1 MGAKRKEV
9 SFSEQLKEQD
19 KKEKKIRCAYRWK
32 RIKEKKCPWVAFALS
47 FLIPIIC
54 LILKGVFPCP
64 ECSFTYKVSTW
75 LENISY
81 GYFSGFVVYL
91 FISFFPETK
100 KDVKTKDKIYFQLSL
115 IWFQLDSFYH
125 QFAPEGSKIDFR
137 ICQTFLYNYL
147 VADARITDFNDEKQ
161 LLRNPSINKNYFN
174 FIKEN
179 LANLSQSIDKL
190 IMVFG
195 HDMNSDEVD
204 LLIDLSRAETEL
216 MNSVNEEDG
225 HYKDGDLESFINY
238 FSTKAYIQFHHI
250 YHSYS
255 FYNFC
260 EAGIKLG
267 NSD

>member
-1 MGAKRKEV
+1 MKNPIKKFE
-9 SFSEQLKEQD
+9 ETLDNKIKLTPDQLADYIDYFED
-19 KKEKKIRCAYRWK
+19 KGERIEK
-32 RIKEKKCPWVAFALS
+32 
-47 FLIPIIC
+47 FLTEYI
-54 LILKGVFPCP
+54 
-64 ECSFTYKVSTW
+64 
-75 LENISY
+75 
-81 GYFSGFVVYL
+81 
-91 FISFFPETK
+91 
-100 KDVKTKDKIYFQLSL
+100 KDKMDEYYGGEDLSSVTIAL
-115 IWFQLDSFYH
+115 
-125 QFAPEGSKIDFR
+125 E
-137 ICQTFLYNYL
+137 YL
-147 VADARITDFNDEKQ
+147 EDIVDTRYV
-161 LLRNPSINKNYFN
+161 NKD
-174 FIKEN
+174 ILSRKTRS
-179 LANLSQSIDKL
+179 LSQSIDKL

>member
-1 MGAKRKEV
+1 
-9 SFSEQLKEQD
+9 
-19 KKEKKIRCAYRWK
+19 
-32 RIKEKKCPWVAFALS
+32 
-47 FLIPIIC
+47 
-54 LILKGVFPCP
+54 
-64 ECSFTYKVSTW
+64 
-75 LENISY
+75 
-81 GYFSGFVVYL
+81 
-91 FISFFPETK
+91 
-100 KDVKTKDKIYFQLSL
+100 
-115 IWFQLDSFYH
+115 
-125 QFAPEGSKIDFR
+125 
-137 ICQTFLYNYL
+137 
-147 VADARITDFNDEKQ
+147 
-161 LLRNPSINKNYFN
+161 
-174 FIKEN
+174 
-179 LANLSQSIDKL
+179 
-190 IMVFG
+190 MVFG

>member
-32 RIKEKKCPWVAFALS
+32 RIKENKCPWVAFALS

-100 KDVKTKDKIYFQLSL
+100 KDVKTKDKIYFQLNL
-115 IWFQLDSFYH
+115 IWFQLDFLYH
-125 QFAPEGSKIDFR
+125 TFAPEGSKIDYR
-137 ICQTFLYNYL
+137 VCQTFLYNYL
-147 VADARITDFNDEKQ
+147 VEGAKITDFNDKKQ
-161 LLRNPSINKNYFN
+161 LLKSPAINKKYFN
-174 FIKEN
+174 FIKDR

-195 HDMNSDEVD
+195 QDMNSDEVNI
-204 LLIDLSRAETEL
+204 LIDLSRAETEL
-216 MNSVNEEDG
+216 LDSVNVDNG
-225 HYKDGDLESFINY
+225 HYKEDCLELFIED
-238 FSTKAYIQFHHI
+238 FSTNAYIIFTHVF
-250 YHSYS
+250 HSYS

-260 EAGIKLG
+260 EPTYLE
-267 NSD
+267 NNN